1 MDEDELGN
9 LIRRAVE
16 DEQISI
22 QEVYSKGLNHGME
35 RAIQIYENKQFD
47 IPEIIVCA
55 DTLNK
60 GLDLLN
66 AYGPLHKNNKG
77 TVLLAV
83 VEGDTH
89 EIGKNIVKIMIKAA
103 GYEVKDMGVNQNV
116 DEIIRFAMEN
126 KVQIIGLSSMMT
138 TTRGEMKKLID
149 QIHSLNATDIPAIIV
164 GGGSV
169 TNKYA
174 KEINADG
181 YAANAPNTVKLIQSL
196 LSEGEKN

>member
-1 MDEDELGN
+1 MDEDELEQ
-9 LIRRAVE
+9 LVRRAVE
-16 DEQISI
+16 EEQISI
-22 QEVYSKGLNHGME
+22 QEVYLKGLNHGME
-35 RAIQIYENKQFD
+35 RAIQIYENKKFD

-66 AYGPLHKNNKG
+66 IYGPLHKNNKG
-77 TVLLAV
+77 TILLAV

-89 EIGKNIVKIMIKAA
+89 EIGKDIVKIMIKAA
-103 GYEVKDMGVNQNV
+103 GYEVKDLGVNQNV

-149 QIHSLNATDIPAIIV
+149 QIHSLNATNIPAVIV

-169 TNKYA
+169 TRKYA
-174 KEINADG
+174 NEISADG

-196 LSEGEKN
+196 LLEGEKH